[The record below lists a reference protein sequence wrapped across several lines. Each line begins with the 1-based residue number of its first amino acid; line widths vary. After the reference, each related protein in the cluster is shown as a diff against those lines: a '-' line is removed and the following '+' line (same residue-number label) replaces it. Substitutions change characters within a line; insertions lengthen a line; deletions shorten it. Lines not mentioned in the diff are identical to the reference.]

1 MEIEIPVPQDPA
13 EKLIR
18 LRQGVFLAFAAA
30 FLLLPLFCPPLRN
43 HAPGVAVICGVIFSV
58 AWGNPFETITS
69 KLTAPLLG
77 AAIVGM
83 GFGMNLTQVLRA
95 GAHGIVYTCA
105 EIALGLGLGV
115 WMGKKLGLPK
125 HTLYLISVGTSICG
139 GSAIAA
145 AAPVLKAKAHDI
157 AIASAVVFTLNAVA
171 LLVFPAVGHALG
183 MNQYQFGC
191 WAALGIHDTSSVV
204 GAAMSYGQEA
214 LEVGTT
220 VKLARALWI
229 IPVTLFLSMFVAD
242 AAPGEKRKI
251 KFRVPW
257 FIPGFLIAS
266 ALVTWV
272 PGTAEGG
279 AVPEG
284 VLDLPDDS
292 HTLPHRRQSQPGEIA
307 GAGSTA
313 GSPRRGALDH
323 PRRDL
328 VRGDSLRLR
337 ALKQPAFPRPPLT
350 EGGFCL
356 PRPRSSAG
364 SNPIAEKILPD
375 SPGGRRIR
383 CEFPVEP
390 NRLLRRIE
398 PDFHRSGTFGTPP
411 YDSMNLFFY
420 KTGPGPK
427 LPATPLPGGNPQPCP
442 GCAAPKQDGETRR
455 WSGVIHFTKRKKYCD
470 ASSVIPPQYS
480 SPSPH
485 GIGCP
490 G

>member
-1 MEIEIPVPQDPA
+1 
-13 EKLIR
+13 
-18 LRQGVFLAFAAA
+18 
-30 FLLLPLFCPPLRN
+30 
-43 HAPGVAVICGVIFSV
+43 
-58 AWGNPFETITS
+58 
-69 KLTAPLLG
+69 
-77 AAIVGM
+77 
-83 GFGMNLTQVLRA
+83 
-95 GAHGIVYTCA
+95 
-105 EIALGLGLGV
+105 
-115 WMGKKLGLPK
+115 MGKKLGLPK

-279 AVPEG
+279 RFLKEFSTCLMILTLFLIGANLNRAKLRELGLRPVLHG
-284 VLDLPDDS
+284 VALWIIL
-292 HTLPHRRQSQPGEIA
+292 A
-307 GAGSTA
+307 G
-313 GSPRRGALDH
+313 
-323 PRRDL
+323 
-328 VRGDSLRLR
+328 
-337 ALKQPAFPRPPLT
+337 
-350 EGGFCL
+350 
-356 PRPRSSAG
+356 
-364 SNPIAEKILPD
+364 IW
-375 SPGGRRIR
+375 
-383 CEFPVEP
+383 
-390 NRLLRRIE
+390 
-398 PDFHRSGTFGTPP
+398 
-411 YDSMNLFFY
+411 
-420 KTGPGPK
+420 
-427 LPATPLPGGNPQPCP
+427 
-442 GCAAPKQDGETRR
+442 CAA
-455 WSGVIHFTKRKKYCD
+455 IHFGFVR
-470 ASSVIPPQYS
+470 
-480 SPSPH
+480 
-485 GIGCP
+485 
-490 G
+490 

>member
-18 LRQGVFLAFAAA
+18 LRQGVFLVFAAA

-105 EIALGLGLGV
+105 GIALGLGLGV

-125 HTLYLISVGTSICG
+125 HTPYLISVGTSICG

-266 ALVTWV
+266 ALVT
-272 PGTAEGG
+272 
-279 AVPEG
+279 
-284 VLDLPDDS
+284 
-292 HTLPHRRQSQPGEIA
+292 
-307 GAGSTA
+307 
-313 GSPRRGALDH
+313 
-323 PRRDL
+323 
-328 VRGDSLRLR
+328 
-337 ALKQPAFPRPPLT
+337 
-350 EGGFCL
+350 
-356 PRPRSSAG
+356 
-364 SNPIAEKILPD
+364 
-375 SPGGRRIR
+375 
-383 CEFPVEP
+383 
-390 NRLLRRIE
+390 
-398 PDFHRSGTFGTPP
+398 
-411 YDSMNLFFY
+411 
-420 KTGPGPK
+420 
-427 LPATPLPGGNPQPCP
+427 
-442 GCAAPKQDGETRR
+442 
-455 WSGVIHFTKRKKYCD
+455 
-470 ASSVIPPQYS
+470 
-480 SPSPH
+480 
-485 GIGCP
+485 
-490 G
+490 